1 MRERINA
8 WMNSVTKK
16 YEQLWQSA
24 KDYARKCRLV
34 YKRMYSI

>member
-1 MRERINA
+1 MKDRIYA
-8 WMNSVTKK
+8 WWKK
-16 YEQLWQSA
+16 LVQSYDRAWLYA

>member
-1 MRERINA
+1 MAARINV
-8 WMNSVTKK
+8 WGKSIIKK

>member
-1 MRERINA
+1 MTAGINA
-8 WMNSVTKK
+8 WGKLMIKK
-16 YEQLWQSA
+16 YQQLWQYA

>member
-1 MRERINA
+1 MKDKMRVWWTNLVR
-8 WMNSVTKK
+8 K
-16 YEQLWQSA
+16 YNRLWQFG

>member
-1 MRERINA
+1 MTARINA
-8 WMNSVTKK
+8 WWRLMIKK
-16 YEQLWQSA
+16 YQQLWHYA

>member
-1 MRERINA
+1 MTVRINA
-8 WMNSVTKK
+8 WGKLMIKK
-16 YEQLWQSA
+16 YQQLWQYA

>member
-1 MRERINA
+1 MTVRMLA
-8 WMNSVTKK
+8 WGKLMIKK
-16 YEQLWQSA
+16 YQQLWLYA

>member
-1 MRERINA
+1 MTARINA
-8 WMNSVTKK
+8 WRILMIKK
-16 YEQLWQSA
+16 HQQLWLYA

>member
-1 MRERINA
+1 MTARINA
-8 WMNSVTKK
+8 WRRLMIKK
-16 YEQLWQSA
+16 YQQLWQYA

>member
-1 MRERINA
+1 MKEKINT
-8 WMNSVTKK
+8 WRKK
-16 YEQLWQSA
+16 VVAKYNHLWRYA

>member
-1 MRERINA
+1 MKDRIYA
-8 WMNSVTKK
+8 WWKK
-16 YEQLWQSA
+16 LAHTYDRAWQYA

>member
-1 MRERINA
+1 MKDKMIA
-8 WMNSVTKK
+8 WRKK
-16 YEQLWQSA
+16 LVAQYNRLWQYA

>member
-1 MRERINA
+1 MTVRSNGWGKLMI
-8 WMNSVTKK
+8 KK
-16 YEQLWQSA
+16 YQQLWLYA

>member
-1 MRERINA
+1 MTARINA
-8 WMNSVTKK
+8 WWGLMIKK
-16 YEQLWQSA
+16 YQQLWQYA